1 MLNSNALA
9 SDIKEILEDILQ
21 PALESAIRSM
31 GMPETEAS
39 IEAAQTFA
47 ENFTEMLAKPFAD
60 RLAASIDH
68 YIKSGSIYGTIIT
81 AGTPFTQTAV
91 IPPGSSLGMVTSGK
105 VPNTLGIQ

>member
-9 SDIKEILEDILQ
+9 KDIQEILDDILK
-21 PALESAIRSM
+21 PALEAAIR
-31 GMPETEAS
+31 GMCGEETEAS
-39 IEAAQTFA
+39 IEKAQTFA
-47 ENFTEMLAKPFAD
+47 ENFTEMLSQPFSE